1 MPTATTKTNTNAV
14 VSLCFGIVSLI
25 LPFVGLLVG
34 VIGVFLAKSALT
46 QIEQSS
52 EAGKGI
58 ASAGL
63 VCSVIGIVLQLL
75 LIIGGL
81 SLVFFSIA

>member
-1 MPTATTKTNTNAV
+1 MPWHCVTNLTICRFT
-14 VSLCFGIVSLI
+14 SWRYWY
-25 LPFVGLLVG
+25 
-34 VIGVFLAKSALT
+34 FLAKSALT

-81 SLVFFSIA
+81 SLVFFSIE